1 MKPLNPP
8 CRCLPLSCP
17 SDGQDYWVV
26 LLAAGLWQRH
36 VGSFPQR
43 FLRVVV
49 KTAESCFPCQGF
61 GAEVH
66 RILCQAFTATIPWA
80 FFPAWFSPCPTVSY
94 PCPINSL
101 SFSSSLSLLC
111 QPAVVISFPFLLEN
125 PKSWQ
130 NSGLLS
136 PGFWMGRSCKELEK
150 DYISLT
156 LIFQFP
162 CWTSEFVKFVVWCW
176 LLCSREESG

>member
-1 MKPLNPP
+1 MGRTIELSFLQQGCDRGMWGAFHSGFYALLSKQQSRASHAKGLEQ
-8 CRCLPLSCP
+8 RCTESSARP
-17 SDGQDYWVV
+17 S
-26 LLAAGLWQRH
+26 
-36 VGSFPQR
+36 
-43 FLRVVV
+43 
-49 KTAESCFPCQGF
+49 
-61 GAEVH
+61 
-66 RILCQAFTATIPWA
+66 IPWA
-80 FFPAWFSPCPTVSY
+80 FFPAWVSPCPTVSH

-162 CWTSEFVKFVVWCW
+162 C
-176 LLCSREESG
+176 